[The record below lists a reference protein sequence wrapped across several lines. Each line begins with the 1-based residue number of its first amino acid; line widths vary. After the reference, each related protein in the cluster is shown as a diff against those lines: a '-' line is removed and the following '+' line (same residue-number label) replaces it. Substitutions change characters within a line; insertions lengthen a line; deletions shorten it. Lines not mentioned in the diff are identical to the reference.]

1 MAGIRYD
8 VSYDPSAEASS
19 VNGLSTIA
27 VADPDIKQYAKISGG
42 RSPVLVDLSAID
54 EYRTEESKV
63 PAGSFLIVDTTGAT
77 YGKVQEDTRKGI
89 SCECIGIVPV
99 VTTAA
104 NAIYAQQLIQAGLGE
119 ISAFET
125 LGGTAL
131 KTLVAK
137 DLEGNELSNSGLLA
151 SDLDKLLNTNGY
163 YQFID
168 EETFVYTF
176 TSYQPISVGID
187 EVAADAEYFM
197 AEGYKDTPALSSYE
211 DRIEAIVQVG
221 GEDIPISSLLVSS
234 DLGPADIEDAGVDL
248 SSMSDYVKWTL
259 PTNVTCKLL
268 KTDPRY
274 GWHNPQ
280 GDDSIPDTLALDANN
295 WFAAIQPAEDGE
307 GFDPTHL
314 KDVGVVVYKMYLDTS
329 AGSKVSYEPVE
340 AFCGSLCK
348 DDKDPETK
356 VTKFLDTVINS

>member
-137 DLEGNELSNSGLLA
+137 DLEGNELSNNGLLA

-163 YQFID
+163 YQFISAENVVSSWTKYTD
-168 EETFVYTF
+168 ADMQLSDVIESAEEWMDH
-176 TSYQPISVGID
+176 P
-187 EVAADAEYFM
+187 DAE
-197 AEGYKDTPALSSYE
+197 GVLSIWLAAGTVLS
-211 DRIEAIVQVG
+211 DV
-221 GEDIPISSLLVSS
+221 LVKSQ
-234 DLGPADIEDAGVDL
+234 LGPADIADAQAQGAAVSADNLDDFAKWSFQANVQCALSED
-248 SSMSDYVKWTL
+248 
-259 PTNVTCKLL
+259 
-268 KTDPRY
+268 DPRY

-356 VTKFLDTVINS
+356 ITKFLDTVINS